1 MTAVEECACEIL
13 ERANR
18 PITVEDA
25 QREIDNAQAIYND
38 LYSDFIQRKRAL
50 HTIEVYSKIKSML
63 CRVR

>member
-1 MTAVEECACEIL
+1 MTAVEERACEIL

-18 PITVEDA
+18 PITIEDA
-25 QREIDNAQAIYND
+25 QREIDNARAIYND